1 MPQQSLSNDLRGKRG
16 RKNEESVSPRQGLNA
31 NFFNIRNRFKRKI
44 NRIDQVLTIGSSRKI
59 VRVDHDVIEKG
70 VARGFE
76 SKKCVKVLFV
86 RSVMLRVEGL
96 KRLKERCFVCI
107 VQ

>member
-31 NFFNIRNRFKRKI
+31 NFFNIRDRFKRKI
-44 NRIDQVLTIGSSRKI
+44 NRSDQVLTIGSSRKI

-70 VARGFE
+70 VDSGFE
-76 SKKCVKVLFV
+76 SKKRVEVLFV
-86 RSVMLRVEGL
+86 RSVMLCIEGL
-96 KRLKERCFVCI
+96 KRLKKRCFVR
-107 VQ
+107 VVK